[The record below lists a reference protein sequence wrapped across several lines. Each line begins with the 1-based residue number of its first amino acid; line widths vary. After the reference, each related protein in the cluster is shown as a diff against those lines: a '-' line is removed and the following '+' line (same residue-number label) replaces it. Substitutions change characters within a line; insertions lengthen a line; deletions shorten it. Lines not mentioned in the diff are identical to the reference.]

1 MNEWVRKSIEIAN
14 SAGYLDKLQEVY
26 PVFQETEREIDLE
39 VKKELKQSYNGGD
52 DITLIKKLLELPKF
66 PVKDPYVA
74 FLRKND
80 IFLEY
85 NPQTVNRIAERIRA
99 MGFEAMI
106 ESIEEPKEFNR
117 QIGTLFKKWIPKIGY
132 PILPEAEFEDYD
144 KGIAFLQG
152 GDAQLKDF
160 ANRRVGC
167 NLDKGPDF
175 LAKAREIYVI
185 GEAKFLT
192 DYGGHQNAQFEDAL
206 RLLRGKKGKAIR
218 IAVLDGVVW
227 IKDGTKMY
235 RTICELEDTALTA
248 LLLKRFLESLKRG

>member
-1 MNEWVRKSIEIAN
+1 MNEWVKKSIEIAN

-26 PVFQETEREIDLE
+26 PVVQEKEREIDLE
-39 VKKELKQSYNGGD
+39 VKKELKQSYNAGD
-52 DITLIKKLLELPKF
+52 NMTLIKKLLELPKF
-66 PVKDPYVA
+66 PIKDPYVA

-85 NPQTVNRIAERIRA
+85 NPQTVNRIAERIRG

-117 QIGTLFKKWIPKIGY
+117 QMGTLFKKWVPKIGY
-132 PILPEAEFEDYD
+132 PLLHKSEFEAYD

-160 ANRRVGC
+160 ANRRLGC
-167 NLDKGPDF
+167 NLDKGPDL
-175 LAKAREIYVI
+175 LARVGQIYVI

-206 RLLRGKKGKAIR
+206 RLLRGKKGEAIR

-227 IKDGTKMY
+227 IKNGTKMY
-235 RTICELEDTALTA
+235 RTICELEDTSLTA
-248 LLLKRFLESLKRG
+248 LLLKRFLESLKRE